1 MSLMNR
7 SKHGRNNLKRNTW
20 TPTDFSN
27 EKRLNNYCNMIYR
40 YVKAFP
46 DGQMRYNPT
55 HKISMCAR
63 AMALVTVHKK
73 GDNDGCDMESE
84 FYWNNFVMPVMNKQY
99 GDMRSSD
106 TERLRK
112 QFKSK

>member
-7 SKHGRNNLKRNTW
+7 SNHGRNNLKRNTW

-46 DGQMRYNPT
+46 DG
-55 HKISMCAR
+55 
-63 AMALVTVHKK
+63 
-73 GDNDGCDMESE
+73 
-84 FYWNNFVMPVMNKQY
+84 
-99 GDMRSSD
+99 
-106 TERLRK
+106 
-112 QFKSK
+112 